1 MDCLVPDI
9 AHASSTADKSH
20 ALCDRSRMVSG
31 ASRKKK
37 KKIRWYTLGQRDKE
51 RDNDARAEDPRDSV

>member
-37 KKIRWYTLGQRDKE
+37 KNQVVHTGTKRQGKRQ
-51 RDNDARAEDPRDSV
+51 